1 MYEILWGLKYERL
14 VVTDIKRD
22 KGHNEI
28 NPDTLQG
35 SNSVKAANAGGRN
48 DI

>member
-1 MYEILWGLKYERL
+1 M
-14 VVTDIKRD
+14 TDIKRD

-28 NPDTLQG
+28 SPDTLQA

-48 DI
+48 DM